1 MRLRRNSLARDERG
15 AALLTAIILMGALGA
30 IAAVHALN
38 VRASLRIRGV
48 TAERNV
54 GYYAAEGGLNVGMTR
69 FANIFRN
76 GNTPQ
81 PADFSQT
88 LTLDEH
94 DVSIALEQSSGCAPC
109 PPTRI
114 PIGEVFAGLNTL
126 PYRYTVH
133 ATSARHVG
141 EVAAHVAGEFDIHN
155 IPIFQFLAFIDSHL
169 FVMPLRDM
177 TLHGRMHTNS
187 DLYIQPDAKLSIE
200 DRPGRVDEVQVTA
213 AGDVYRGGRK
223 YDASWRCWGDAY
235 VDKLE
240 DVEPPA
246 GDLDPL
252 AIPCAT
258 TSPLPDTTLDD
269 WLGSLRAG
277 VQNIVTPGVDM
288 FDRGAGSYW
297 KRADLRLVLRV
308 DQRVPAVDFGAAD
321 LCPGA
326 PNVAGVADLHP
337 IEVQTAAG
345 AQDVAK
351 TRHLLRFL
359 CERRGALFY
368 SDLPVV
374 APEPPNEAVAN
385 LTTNYFPAFAVG
397 QVYRR
402 AGEDTSGNG
411 VVDAADNNVDVCPAG
426 PGAAP
431 PWYNAATCPPFNDA
445 PNLNRWYRD
454 MDYRRGGFWN
464 HREGQWMYL
473 LNLNLRALIEWNQI
487 NGDVLFPHDDT
498 TDGGLILFLTVQG
511 ADSSGMNN
519 YGVRVFDSADLDGF
533 NVTFPPGVAD
543 PTGVSVISDQLAI
556 VQGNYNIRDKYP
568 AAVMADAVHI
578 LSQGWEVPVGGRPND
593 LKSTLDLASGVRNVP
608 ANDAPGGTAFTAP
621 GALGI
626 NAALLFGLGP
636 STLDP
641 DWYNGGLE
649 NFIRMLES
657 WSGRTLN
664 YRGSFVSLGEPRHKR
679 NDWHC
684 GSGNSCNIYD
694 PPVREF
700 DYDPDFNLVENLP
713 PMTPRFVYL
722 QQRMYTRFY
731 D

>member
-1 MRLRRNSLARDERG
+1 MSRQSLARSERG
-15 AALLTAIILMGALGA
+15 AALLTAIILMGAMGA

-38 VRASLRIRGV
+38 VRASLRIRGA

-54 GYYAAEGGLNVGMTR
+54 GYYAAEGGLNVGMAR

-81 PADFSQT
+81 PSDFSQT
-88 LTLDEH
+88 LALDDHQVE
-94 DVSIALEQSSGCAPC
+94 IALAQSAGCAPC

-133 ATSARHVG
+133 AQSSRHAG
-141 EVAAHVAGEFDIHN
+141 ETAAHVAGEFDIHS

-169 FVMPLRDM
+169 FIMPLREM
-177 TLHGRMHTNS
+177 TLHGRVHTNG
-187 DLYIQPDAKLSIE
+187 DLYIQPDAQLSIE
-200 DRPGRVDEVQVTA
+200 DLPGQVSEVQVTA
-213 AGDVYRGGRK
+213 VGDVYRGGRK
-223 YDASWRCWGDAY
+223 YDASWRCWGDAS

-240 DVEPPA
+240 DVAPPL

-258 TSPLPDTTLDD
+258 TAPLPDTVLDD

-277 VQNIVTPGVDM
+277 VQNIVTPPVEM
-288 FDRGAGSYW
+288 FDRVGGAYW
-297 KRADLRLVLRV
+297 QSADLRLVLRV

-326 PNVAGVADLHP
+326 FAVAGADNLHP
-337 IEVQTAAG
+337 IEVQSADG
-345 AQDVAK
+345 AQDVAR
-351 TRHLLRFL
+351 TRQLQRFL

-368 SDLPVV
+368 TDVPVV
-374 APEPPNEAVAN
+374 APDPPDAALASQEM
-385 LTTNYFPAFAVG
+385 NYLPPFALG

-411 VVDAADNNVDVCPAG
+411 TIDGADNNVDVCPAG
-426 PGAAP
+426 PGAPP
-431 PWYNAATCPPFNDA
+431 PWYNAATCPPYNDP

-464 HREGQWMYL
+464 HRERQWMYL
-473 LNLNLRALIEWNQI
+473 LNLNLRALIEWNQR

-498 TDGGLILFLTVQG
+498 GDGGLILFLTVQG
-511 ADSSGMNN
+511 PDSNAMNN

-533 NVTFPPGVAD
+533 DVTFPPAVAD
-543 PTGVSVISDQLAI
+543 PTGVSVVSDQLAI
-556 VQGNYNIRDKYP
+556 IQGNYNIRDKYP

-578 LSQGWEVPVGGRPND
+578 LSQGWEVPVGGAPND
-593 LKSTLDLASGVRNVP
+593 LKSTFDLFTGARSVP
-608 ANDAPGGTAFTAP
+608 ANDAPGGSSFTGP
-621 GALGI
+621 DALGI

-641 DWYNGGLE
+641 DWYNGGVE

-657 WSGRTLN
+657 WNGRTLN
-664 YRGSFVSLGEPRHKR
+664 YRGSFVSLGEPQHKR

-694 PPVREF
+694 PPDREF
-700 DYDPDFNLVENLP
+700 DYDVDFNLVENLP